1 MGASSEQGFAGSMQ
15 NLVPVYTLRFQFLG
29 LQRRQVGD
37 LAQISTKNSPKHIPL
52 SVRQQEMGGTF
63 RLGQLTNKE
72 CDELSCVPS
81 DFSVEVPT
89 PSTCDCDPSGGKVF
103 KEVIKLK

>member
-1 MGASSEQGFAGSMQ
+1 MGPSPEQGFAGSMQ
-15 NLVPVYTLRFQFLG
+15 NLAPVSTLYFQFLA

-37 LAQISTKNSPKHIPL
+37 LAQISTRNSPKYFPL

-72 CDELSCVPS
+72 CD
-81 DFSVEVPT
+81 
-89 PSTCDCDPSGGKVF
+89 
-103 KEVIKLK
+103 